1 VKEGDGLI
9 ELWKAEVEKGG
20 GGLRV
25 NFERERVERA
35 MQRERDERGKL
46 INREAKER
54 NGGKER
60 RKSNERAN

>member
-1 VKEGDGLI
+1 M
-9 ELWKAEVEKGG
+9 EKGG